1 MSKSLTFASVLLPRE
16 FENLFFEIDVG
27 KLKEA
32 MLFLIFDV
40 KFLTLYSFMLKD
52 LYAKSNKFSHAS
64 NELEFKQLFITNA
77 NLSDVE
83 KRAAFGI
90 LLRI

>member
-1 MSKSLTFASVLLPRE
+1 
-16 FENLFFEIDVG
+16 
-27 KLKEA
+27 
-32 MLFLIFDV
+32 
-40 KFLTLYSFMLKD
+40 MLKD

-64 NELEFKQLFITNA
+64 NELEFKQLFIIDA
-77 NLSDVE
+77 NLSDAE